1 MEFYPNISEDLLKKA
16 LDYAKQHVHI
26 TKEEIKIILQTKK
39 GLLFTDGK
47 PWIKKGNKVFDV
59 TMGSWDGAEVSDLVG
74 LYLLS
79 QLTDLD
85 LDTGLYRDDG
95 LAVCDKSPR
104 QAELTKKKL
113 CRIFQ
118 ANGLNITAEANLK
131 SVNFLDINLNLETGL
146 YRPYM
151 KENDTPTYVHKDSN
165 HPNCILKNIPLSVNK
180 RLSSISANEEVFDL
194 ASPPYQE
201 ALQKSGY
208 DFDLKFDPPTIN
220 ENKRNRHRKIT
231 WFNPPFSQNVQS
243 NIGKQFLNLIDNNFP
258 QNHPLR
264 KVINRN
270 TVKVSYRCMP
280 NMKQKISN
288 HNFKVKKTEEERQ
301 PTYGCNCTRALGPCP
316 LGGKCLVNSV
326 VYKAEVIENNST
338 SNTYTGLTSNTFKE
352 RFYGHRHSFKKRDSN
367 HSTTLSSH
375 IWDLKDKNEN
385 YEVKWSIID
394 RAKEFN
400 PDTKKCRLCIK
411 EKYYIIFQ
419 PEGASLKIDLNSTAA
434 KKLLANTKMFGF
446 I

>member
-1 MEFYPNISEDLLKKA
+1 
-16 LDYAKQHVHI
+16 
-26 TKEEIKIILQTKK
+26 
-39 GLLFTDGK
+39 
-47 PWIKKGNKVFDV
+47 
-59 TMGSWDGAEVSDLVG
+59 
-74 LYLLS
+74 
-79 QLTDLD
+79 
-85 LDTGLYRDDG
+85 
-95 LAVCDKSPR
+95 
-104 QAELTKKKL
+104 
-113 CRIFQ
+113 
-118 ANGLNITAEANLK
+118 
-131 SVNFLDINLNLETGL
+131 
-146 YRPYM
+146 
-151 KENDTPTYVHKDSN
+151 
-165 HPNCILKNIPLSVNK
+165 
-180 RLSSISANEEVFDL
+180 
-194 ASPPYQE
+194 
-201 ALQKSGY
+201 
-208 DFDLKFDPPTIN
+208 
-220 ENKRNRHRKIT
+220 
-231 WFNPPFSQNVQS
+231 
-243 NIGKQFLNLIDNNFP
+243 
-258 QNHPLR
+258 
-264 KVINRN
+264 
-270 TVKVSYRCMP
+270 MP

-419 PEGASLKIDLNSTAA
+419 PEGASLNDRSELFSTCRQRK
-434 KKLLANTKMFGF
+434 KKLLANTK
-446 I
+446 